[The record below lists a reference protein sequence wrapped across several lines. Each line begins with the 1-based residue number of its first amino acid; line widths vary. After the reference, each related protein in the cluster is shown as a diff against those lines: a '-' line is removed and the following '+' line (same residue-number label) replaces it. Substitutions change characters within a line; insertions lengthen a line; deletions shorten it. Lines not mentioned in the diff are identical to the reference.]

1 MILPISH
8 TSQNLSVYQP
18 HRPRRLHFPSA
29 AASLLISLSVRPP
42 HSLRLSLYLYA
53 YISTSLSAFLTS
65 SVCLV
70 LDLLCIPVRCSAFL
84 SIYPPLCL
92 FRYTPLFCLPFVSL
106 HLRVGGTGVPSHM
119 STFMS
124 VWFFFPPVCL
134 PVYLPLRLHVCFS
147 ISLFAS
153 QSICLSKYMPLST
166 HQPIHLSVHLS
177 FCFFVY
183 PLPFVSF
190 PIFSLLA
197 LWHLYL
203 TNSSKYTRRPS
214 HKHKQITTH
223 THQKK
228 WSLGALLNRRAAN
241 STSAFM
247 LSLHSQ
253 RSPFHASR
261 SLETLLRS
269 FIPPSQLLKA
279 QDLSWRHGCHHLT
292 ERLCQQHC
300 RSHCSETRLFT
311 NVQACDISWESETLR
326 VGCVW
331 HGKGKRG
338 RKDGD
343 ECTFHPAFHWAKGFK
358 AKELE
363 PTNFMPGAKVQKLSL
378 RNLRPES

>member
-92 FRYTPLFCLPFVSL
+92 FRYTPPFCLPFVSL

-124 VWFFFPPVCL
+124 VWFFSPL
-134 PVYLPLRLHVCFS
+134 SVYL
-147 ISLFAS
+147 
-153 QSICLSKYMPLST
+153 SICLSVSMSASLFLFLPPNLSAF
-166 HQPIHLSVHLS
+166 PNICLSLRTNPYICLSICLSASLSIRFLLSHFLS
-177 FCFFVY
+177 FPCWHFDISIWQTAANILAV
-183 PLPFVSF
+183 LHTS
-190 PIFSLLA
+190 INKSL
-197 LWHLYL
+197 
-203 TNSSKYTRRPS
+203 
-214 HKHKQITTH
+214 H

-311 NVQACDISWESETLR
+311 NVQACDISWESETGLFTPSGLCVTRQRKEGKKRRRR
-326 VGCVW
+326 VYLPSC
-331 HGKGKRG
+331 
-338 RKDGD
+338 
-343 ECTFHPAFHWAKGFK
+343 FS
-358 AKELE
+358 
-363 PTNFMPGAKVQKLSL
+363 LS
-378 RNLRPES
+378 

>member
-53 YISTSLSAFLTS
+53 YISTS
-65 SVCLV
+65 VCL
-70 LDLLCIPVRCSAFL
+70 SHFL
-84 SIYPPLCL
+84 SLPRSRSTVHTC
-92 FRYTPLFCLPFVSL
+92 TLFCLPVYLPASL
-106 HLRVGGTGVPSHM
+106 PFSIYTSFLPAVCLSSSASGWHRGAQSHVYLHVCM
-119 STFMS
+119 I
-124 VWFFFPPVCL
+124 FFPPVCL

-311 NVQACDISWESETLR
+311 NVQACDISWESETGLFTPSGLCVTRQRKEGKKRRRR
-326 VGCVW
+326 VYLPSC
-331 HGKGKRG
+331 
-338 RKDGD
+338 
-343 ECTFHPAFHWAKGFK
+343 FS
-358 AKELE
+358 
-363 PTNFMPGAKVQKLSL
+363 LS
-378 RNLRPES
+378 